1 MSPRSTRAPLSP
13 RTARVLAAAALTTL
27 PLAAAAP
34 ATAAPTVNKVVVIG
48 IDGTLYSE
56 VLAAN
61 APNLGLLAAQGTLA
75 RTSIAPHTTM
85 SCVSW
90 ATALTGVWD
99 TKHGIKDNDSTCTP
113 APFAPYPTVFTQ
125 LEQARPNLTTESLG
139 TWDKIGMIARTGNPH
154 ADKVSVTQIDPTGAG
169 VCESTADSNATAQVV
184 SAVTDDGADLV
195 FTHLDQVDITGHT
208 LRGIWPQAYRDAIQR
223 VDTLVGKI
231 TRAVDA
237 RAAAHSN
244 ERWTILVTTDHGHK
258 PEGGH
263 GGQSAYE
270 TAGFVIA
277 RGPDFAGGAQNNGY
291 TLADITPTVL
301 DLLGVPA
308 PSNLDGRSM
317 RDGGSGNPAAP
328 VPNTPAIDSG
338 ATGSSSGS
346 AEAAMVNN
354 PLCILGS
361 GSGSGSASGSAGK

>member
-1 MSPRSTRAPLSP
+1 MS
-13 RTARVLAAAALTTL
+13 RTHRILAAAALTTL

-34 ATAAPTVNKVVVIG
+34 APAAPVVNKVVVIG

-56 VLAAN
+56 IVAAS
-61 APNLGLLAAQGTLA
+61 APNLDRLVAEGTLS

-99 TKHGIKDNDSTCTP
+99 TKHGIQDNDATCNPT
-113 APFAPYPTVFTQ
+113 PFASYPTVFTQ
-125 LEQARPNLTTESLG
+125 LEQANPGLSTMSLG

-169 VCESTADSNATAQVV
+169 ICETTADANAAAQVV
-184 SAVTDDGADLV
+184 SAIKDDAPDLV
-195 FTHLDQVDITGHT
+195 FTHFDQVDITGHT
-208 LRGIWPQAYRDAIQR
+208 IRGIWPQSYRDAITR
-223 VDTLVGKI
+223 ADALVGKI
-231 TRAVDA
+231 TQAVDA
-237 RAAAHSN
+237 RMSAHSN

-270 TAGFVIA
+270 TASFVIA
-277 RGPDFAGGAQNNGY
+277 RGADFAGGTQNNGY

-301 DLLGVPA
+301 DLLGVAEPA
-308 PSNLDGRSM
+308 NLDGRSM
-317 RDGGSGNPAAP
+317 LLGGSGNPAAP
-328 VPNTPAIDSG
+328 VPNTPAVESG
-338 ATGSSSGS
+338 VTGSSSGS
-346 AEAAMVNN
+346 AEALMVNN

-361 GSGSGSASGSAGK
+361 GSASGSASGSHK